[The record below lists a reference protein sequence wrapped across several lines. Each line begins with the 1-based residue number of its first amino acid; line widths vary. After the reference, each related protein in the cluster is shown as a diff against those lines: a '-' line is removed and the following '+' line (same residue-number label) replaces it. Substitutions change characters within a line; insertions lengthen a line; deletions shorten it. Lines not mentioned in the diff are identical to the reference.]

1 MRKAVASPFEGSH
14 ALCVRKTDYRRAL
27 MLSPHSVNVIT
38 EDMLLNQ
45 EVKTVNEALSYLPS
59 VIIRDQQGQEVARP
73 QPRGFQG
80 SVVLNTRIDGMNI
93 IGPTAYAAEGFS
105 AIQVLNG
112 PGGAFY
118 GPETPAGVFNYITKK
133 PTDEQLVRWPSI
145 FSLTRAVFASG
156 TSSCRRSAWSNA
168 AR

>member
-1 MRKAVASPFEGSH
+1 MSAFGDQPPQD
-14 ALCVRKTDYRRAL
+14 T
-27 MLSPHSVNVIT
+27 PHSVNVIT